1 MPTKVHCV
9 CTSNNEPNC
18 YADTLALVYPG
29 QSITVS
35 FAVNET
41 ILGMTQLRNGIYF
54 HTYSSDENGTI
65 ITVEMN
71 NNEVAPTACKLATP
85 FEATWVIHGHC
96 TTVNHT
102 ILHSS
107 LSYLKWCEFFVRIN
121 PNHYEAFCIYMLR
134 TLSTW
139 GGAIKY
145 NMHK

>member
-1 MPTKVHCV
+1 MPIYYLMNHCRWLSGSAFFTTSYVDLLILIKKLLKKFHLPTKVHCV

-35 FAVNET
+35 FAVNEA

-54 HTYSSDENGTI
+54 HTYSRDENGTI

-85 FEATWVIHGHC
+85 TEATYMGNTWALYVLQLITPFYTVI
-96 TTVNHT
+96 
-102 ILHSS
+102 
-107 LSYLKWCEFFVRIN
+107 
-121 PNHYEAFCIYMLR
+121 
-134 TLSTW
+134 
-139 GGAIKY
+139 
-145 NMHK
+145 